1 VVEVFVSA
9 TETQL
14 GGSLAAGDLKEAWPV
29 LSLDERLEGVRLLA
43 IDDLENLLPGIAPRD
58 QGDLLLAAPPD
69 EARAWLRFLPPDD
82 VADLVQQAPATE
94 RARLLDLLD
103 PATRREVTALLAYAE
118 DEAGGLMNPR
128 YARLRPDMRVD
139 EAVSYVRRQSS
150 TQLETIYYLYVIDA
164 AQRLVGVVSFRELFL
179 ARPDRL
185 VGDLMATDLVTL
197 PEGMDQEVV
206 SKIFAEHDLVALP
219 VVDEAGRMKGIVT
232 GDDIVDVV
240 REEATEDIQ
249 KFGGMEAL
257 EGPYLEMPFW
267 SMLRKRA
274 GWLSFL
280 FFGELLTAT
289 AMGYFEHSI
298 ARAVFLALFVPLI
311 ISSGGNSGSQAST
324 LVVRALAL
332 GELGLADWWRV
343 VRRELASGL
352 VLGGILGAFGLVRV
366 LATDGVLADYQGHG
380 AALAITLATSLV
392 GVVTFGTVVG
402 SMLPLVLRRL
412 GFDPASAS
420 APLVATLVDVSGIV
434 IYFLAASFFL
444 ADLL

>member
-1 VVEVFVSA
+1 VSA

-14 GGSLAAGDLKEAWPV
+14 GGSLAAADLKDAWPV
-29 LSLDERLEGVRLLA
+29 LSADERLEGVRLLA
-43 IDDLENLLPGIAPRD
+43 IDDLEDLLLGISPRD
-58 QGDLLLAAPPD
+58 QVELLLSTAAH

-82 VADLVQQAPATE
+82 VADLIQHAAVTE
-94 RARLLDLLD
+94 RAQLLGLLDQ
-103 PATRREVTALLAYAE
+103 ATRREVTALLAYAE

-179 ARPDRL
+179 ARPDRS
-185 VGDLMATDLVTL
+185 VGDLMTTDLVTL
-197 PEGMDQEVV
+197 PEGMDQERV
-206 SKIFAEHDLVALP
+206 SEIFADQDLIALP
-219 VVDEAGRMKGIVT
+219 VIDLDGRMKGIVT
-232 GDDIVDVV
+232 ADDIVDVV

-257 EGPYLEMPFW
+257 EAPYLETPFW
-267 SMLRKRA
+267 AMLQKRA
-274 GWLSFL
+274 GWLSVL
-280 FFGELLTAT
+280 FVGEMLTAT

-298 ARAVFLALFVPLI
+298 AKVLFLALFVPLI

-332 GELGLADWWRV
+332 GELGVADWWRV
-343 VRRELASGL
+343 VRRELASGV
-352 VLGGILGAFGLVRV
+352 VLGGILGLFGFVRV
-366 LATDGVLADYQGHG
+366 LIWQGVFDSYGGHG
-380 AALAITLATSLV
+380 VALALTLAASLI
-392 GVVTFGTVVG
+392 GVVTFGTVAG
-402 SMLPLVLRRL
+402 SMLPLALRRL